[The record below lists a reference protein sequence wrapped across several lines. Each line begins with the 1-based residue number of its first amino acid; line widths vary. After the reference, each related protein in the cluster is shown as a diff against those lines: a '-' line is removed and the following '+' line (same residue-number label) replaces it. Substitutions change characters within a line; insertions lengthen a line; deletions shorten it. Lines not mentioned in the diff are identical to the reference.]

1 MNPSCEH
8 LPEAAEIAQLVEQVV
23 WAFVGENPQ
32 RTVASTL
39 AVEEGWTGCVL
50 VEGRFHGA
58 VTVACTRRFARR
70 LAGLIFEDDRGALAD
85 AAARDALA
93 EFTNVVG
100 GNVKSLISEMVGET
114 CMLGLPVV
122 ATGEVELPRFQARRE
137 LHFACGE
144 DILCIDVLELAEG
157 AVKVSG

>member
-1 MNPSCEH
+1 MNPNFEH
-8 LPEAAEIAQLVEQVV
+8 LPGAAEIAQLVEQVV

-32 RTVASTL
+32 RAVAGTT
-39 AVEEGWTGCVL
+39 ATEDAWTGCVL

-58 VTVACTRRFARR
+58 VTVACTRRFAHR
-70 LAGLIFEDDRGALAD
+70 LAGLMFGDDRSALAD

-114 CMLGLPVV
+114 CVLSLPMV
-122 ATGEVELPRFQARRE
+122 ATGELDLPRFQARRE

-144 DILCIDVLELAEG
+144 DLLCVDVLELAEG
-157 AVKVSG
+157 GARVSE